1 MGDFSIWATQNICPL
16 TAFRRNKR
24 SAFNMKHEVATFL
37 FSNR

>member
-1 MGDFSIWATQNICPL
+1 MSYFSICTTQNICPL

-24 SAFNMKHEVATFL
+24 SAFNMEHDVAAFL